1 MSSRTIN
8 TNTSSLWAPENSFE
22 ELKRELMKVDPVYFA
37 ESYLTLD
44 GKPMKLTGNGWKFIA
59 DIYRHI
65 MTSALS
71 VKGRPIVIVKGR
83 QVGAT
88 TMASSLELNMV
99 AGGMFGQG
107 GAAPIRVM
115 HAFPQLELMHAFSK
129 DKLEKMIRESIMIPD
144 SDNPKRVLRP
154 FIETRKDGSR
164 EASDSLTYK
173 QFLHGNTLWCDSIG
187 NEGVRVRGRTIDAI
201 FFDEA
206 QLMTKQA
213 ISTAVKCLTR
223 AQYGPQ
229 PGGVQV
235 YFGTPEHKQ
244 SYFYEMWEASDQRR
258 YYLGCAECRRY
269 FLLYTPGS
277 DLWDKEIWLYEN
289 VVRCPN
295 CGHEQNKIE
304 AIERG
309 KWLPTPGKED
319 AKFVGFHF
327 NQLFIPEFHKEVILR
342 ESPVHNPMKREVDW
356 NNEVL
361 GEFHSGTGLP
371 ITREEI
377 YKACRD
383 PARALTKQITK
394 DQKKMVYM
402 GVDWGGKPDIDGV
415 STRGQSFS
423 CVVVISVEHDGRVV
437 IEFAQ
442 KLKKLD
448 LKSKIQFVEEMYRLY
463 NVRLAAADVGYAE
476 DISGELKTL
485 LGDRF
490 KTVRN
495 SAQVLTG
502 TKYRED
508 ELEIVIDK
516 DKWIGDMFSLL
527 RRGGVRFPWGS
538 YERIAWLV
546 DHCCS
551 MESKQTIRQGMP
563 HTMFT
568 KGKTQNDGLMALI
581 NAYVAYKFEQTR
593 GFKVNPGSTGAKA
606 ATKPVLAYLPRMR

>member
-1 MSSRTIN
+1 MPKTDR
-8 TNTSSLWAPENSFE
+8 WAPENCFE
-22 ELKRELMKVDPVYFA
+22 ELKNELMKIDPVHFA
-37 ESYLTLD
+37 ESYLTID
-44 GKPMKLTGNGWKFIA
+44 GNPLTLRGNGWKFIA
-59 DIYRHI
+59 DIYRYI
-65 MTSALS
+65 MSKALS
-71 VKGRPIVIVKGR
+71 PEGKPIVIVKGR

-88 TMASSLELNMV
+88 TMASALELNMV

-107 GAAPIRVM
+107 NLPPIRVM
-115 HAFPQLELMHAFSK
+115 HAFPQLELMHGFSK
-129 DKLEKMIRESIMIPD
+129 DKLEKMIRESTMIQDPED
-144 SDNPKRVLRP
+144 PKRIRP
-154 FIETRKDGSR
+154 FIETQKDASR

-173 QFLHGNTLWCDSIG
+173 QFKHGNTLWCDSIG
-187 NEGVRVRGRTIDAI
+187 NEGSRVRGRTIDAI
-201 FFDEA
+201 FFDEV
-206 QLMTKQA
+206 QMMTKQA
-213 ISTAVKCLTR
+213 IEIATKCLTR
-223 AQYGPQ
+223 AQHGPQ

-235 YFGTPEHKQ
+235 YFGTPEHKN
-244 SYFYEMWEASDQRR
+244 SYFYEMWENSDQRR
-258 YYLGCAECRRY
+258 FYLGCAECQRY

-277 DLWDKEIWLYEN
+277 DLWEKEIWLYEN
-289 VVRCPN
+289 IVRCPN
-295 CGHEQNKIE
+295 CGCEQDKIQ
-304 AIERG
+304 ALERG
-309 KWLPTPGKED
+309 KWLSTPGKEN
-319 AKFVGFHF
+319 APFVGFHF
-327 NQLFIPEFHKEVILR
+327 NQFFIPEFTKEIILK
-342 ESPVHNPMKREVDW
+342 ESPIHNPMKREVDW

-377 YKACRD
+377 YKTCRD
-383 PARALTKQITK
+383 PMRLMSKQITR

-402 GVDWGGKPDIDGV
+402 GIDWGGKPDLDGGA

-423 CVVVISVEHDGRVV
+423 CVVVLSVEHDGRMV

-442 KLKKLD
+442 KMKKLD

-463 NVRLAAADVGYAE
+463 NIRLCAADIGYAE
-476 DISGELKTL
+476 DISGELKSL

-495 SAQVLTG
+495 SSQVLTG

-527 RRGGVRFPWGS
+527 RRGSVRFPWGS
-538 YERIAWLV
+538 YERVAWLV

-563 HTMFT
+563 HTMFI

-593 GFKVNPGSTGAKA
+593 GFQSSIESRAGKGSSIP
-606 ATKPVLAYLPRMR
+606 KPVLAFAPKMR

>member
-1 MSSRTIN
+1 MPTRVVNNSRWT
-8 TNTSSLWAPENSFE
+8 PENSFE
-22 ELKRELMKVDPVYFA
+22 ELKRELLQVDPVYFA

-44 GKPMKLTGNGWKFIA
+44 GNPMKLTGNGWKFIA
-59 DIYRHI
+59 DIYRYI
-65 MTSALS
+65 MSKAVS
-71 VKGRPIVIVKGR
+71 PDGKPVVIVKGR

-88 TMASSLELNMV
+88 TMAAALELNMV

-107 GAAPIRVM
+107 GARPIRVM

-129 DKLEKMIRESIMIPD
+129 DKLEKMIRESVMVADPED
-144 SDNPKRVLRP
+144 SKRALKP
-154 FIETRKDGSR
+154 FVETMKDASR

-173 QFLHGNTLWCDSIG
+173 QFKHGNTLWCDSIG

-213 ISTAVKCLTR
+213 IDTAVKCTTR

-229 PGGVQV
+229 PGGIQV
-235 YFGTPEHKQ
+235 YFGTPEHKN
-244 SYFYEMWEASDQRR
+244 SHFYELWENSDQRR

-277 DLWDKEIWLYEN
+277 DKWEKDIWLFGN
-289 VVRCPN
+289 TVRCPN
-295 CGHEQNKIE
+295 CGHEQDKIE

-319 AKFVGFHF
+319 AKIIGFHF
-327 NQLFIPEFHKEVILR
+327 NQLFIPEFTKEKILN
-342 ESPVHNPMKREVDW
+342 ESPAHNPMKREVDW
-356 NNEVL
+356 NNETL
-361 GEFHSGTGLP
+361 GEFHTGTGLP

-383 PARALTKQITK
+383 PMRTMAKHITK
-394 DQKKMVYM
+394 DERKMVYM

-415 STRGQSFS
+415 KTRGQSFS
-423 CVVVISVEHDGRVV
+423 CAVVLSVEHDGRAV

-448 LKSKIQFVEEMYRLY
+448 LQSKMQFVEEMFRLY
-463 NVRLAAADVGYAE
+463 NVRMCGADIGYAE
-476 DISGELKTL
+476 DISGELKAR

-495 SAQVLTG
+495 SAQVLSG

-516 DKWIGDMFSLL
+516 DKWISDMFALL

-538 YERIAWLV
+538 YERVAWLI

-551 MESKQTIRQGMP
+551 MESKQTIRAGMP
-563 HTMFT
+563 HTMFI
-568 KGKTQNDGLMALI
+568 KGKTHNDGLMALI
-581 NAYVAYKFEQTR
+581 YAYVAYKFEQTH
-593 GFKVNPGSTGAKA
+593 GFRASLGGAAARSTA
-606 ATKPVLAYLPRMR
+606 PVLAFLPRVR

>member
-1 MSSRTIN
+1 MHSRTAN
-8 TNTSSLWAPENSFE
+8 TGRWAPENSFE
-22 ELKRELMKVDPVYFA
+22 ELKNELMKVDPVYFA
-37 ESYLTLD
+37 EAYLTLD
-44 GKPMKLTGNGWKFIA
+44 GNPMRLTGNGWKFIA
-59 DIYRHI
+59 DIYRYI
-65 MTSALS
+65 MSKA
-71 VKGRPIVIVKGR
+71 VAPDGKPIVIVKGR

-88 TMASSLELNMV
+88 TMASALELHMV

-107 GAAPIRVM
+107 GARPIRVM

-129 DKLEKMIRESIMIPD
+129 DKLEKMVRESVMVPD
-144 SDNPKRVLRP
+144 PDDPKRQSRP
-154 FIETRKDGSR
+154 FVETMKDASR

-173 QFLHGNTLWCDSIG
+173 QFKHGNTLWCDSIG

-206 QLMTKQA
+206 QLMTKTA
-213 ISTAVKCLTR
+213 IETATKCTTR

-229 PGGVQV
+229 PGGIQV
-235 YFGTPEHKQ
+235 YFGTPEHKN
-244 SYFYEMWEASDQRR
+244 SYFYEMWENSDQRR

-277 DLWDKEIWLYEN
+277 DKWEREIWLYEN

-295 CGHEQNKIE
+295 CGHEQDKIE

-309 KWLPTPGKED
+309 KWLPTPGRED
-319 AKFVGFHF
+319 AKIVGFHF
-327 NQLFIPEFHKEVILR
+327 NQLFIPEFTKEKILN
-342 ESPVHNPMKREVDW
+342 ESPAHNPMKREVDW

-361 GEFHSGTGLP
+361 GEFHTGTGLP

-383 PARALTKQITK
+383 PMRTMAKHITR
-394 DQKKMVYM
+394 DQNKMVYM
-402 GVDWGGKPDIDGV
+402 GIDWGGKPDIDGV
-415 STRGQSFS
+415 KTRGQSFS

-448 LKSKIQFVEEMYRLY
+448 LQSKMQFVEEMFRLY
-463 NVRLAAADVGYAE
+463 NVRMVGADIGYAE
-476 DISGELKTL
+476 DISGELKAK

-495 SAQVLTG
+495 SGQVLSG

-516 DKWIGDMFSLL
+516 DKWIGDMFNLL

-538 YERIAWLV
+538 YERVAWLV

-551 MESKQTIRQGMP
+551 MESKQTIRAGMP
-563 HTMFT
+563 HTMFV
-568 KGKTQNDGLMALI
+568 KGKTHNDGLMALI
-581 NAYVAYKFEQTR
+581 CAYVAYKFEQTH
-593 GFKVNPGSTGAKA
+593 GFKAVPGNA
-606 ATKPVLAYLPRMR
+606 ASRTTRPVLAFLPRVR

>member
-1 MSSRTIN
+1 MSSRAL
-8 TNTSSLWAPENSFE
+8 NTSSPWAPETSFE
-22 ELKRELMKVDPVYFA
+22 ELKRELMQLDPVYFA

-44 GKPMKLTGNGWKFIA
+44 GKPMTLTGNGWKFIA

-71 VKGRPIVIVKGR
+71 TKGKPVVIVKGR

-88 TMASSLELNMV
+88 TMASALELNMV

-107 GAAPIRVM
+107 GARPIRVM

-129 DKLEKMIRESIMIPD
+129 DKLEKMIRESIMVSNP
-144 SDNPKRVLRP
+144 DNPRHTQKP
-154 FIETRKDGSR
+154 YIETRKDTSR

-173 QFLHGNTLWCDSIG
+173 QFKYGNTLWCDSIG

-213 ISTAVKCLTR
+213 IDTAVKCLTR

-235 YFGTPEHKQ
+235 FFGTPEHK
-244 SYFYEMWEASDQRR
+244 SSHFYEMWENSDQRR

-277 DLWDKEIWLYEN
+277 DKWEKEIWLYEN

-295 CGHEQNKIE
+295 CGREQDKIE

-309 KWLPTPGKED
+309 KWLPTPGKD
-319 AKFVGFHF
+319 DMPFTGFHF
-327 NQLFIPEFHKEVILR
+327 NQLFIPEFHKEVILK
-342 ESPVHNPMKREVDW
+342 ECPANNPMKREVDW

-377 YKACRD
+377 YKTCRD
-383 PARALTKQITK
+383 PMRTMTKQITK

-415 STRGQSFS
+415 TTRGQSFS

-448 LKSKIQFVEEMYRLY
+448 LKSKIQFIEEMYRLF
-463 NVRLAAADVGYAE
+463 NIRLAAADIGYAE
-476 DISGELKTL
+476 DISGELKNL

-495 SAQVLTG
+495 SSQVLTG

-516 DKWIGDMFSLL
+516 DKWVGDMFSLL

-563 HTMFT
+563 HTMFV
-568 KGKTQNDGLMALI
+568 KGKIQNDGLMALI

-593 GFKVNPGSTGAKA
+593 GFRVGPGSAGARTA
-606 ATKPVLAYLPRMR
+606 VKPVLAYIPRIR